1 MMTSKIEIMFH
12 ATFREITKKKKITE
26 EVKEDSTVAYILD
39 KLADRYGKDFK
50 DIYDPKSG
58 KISTEVLVMLNG
70 RGIRAVN
77 ERINDKDVLVITLP
91 LGGG

>member
-26 EVKEDSTVAYILD
+26 EVKEDSIVAEILD

-50 DIYDPKSG
+50 DIYDPKTG
-58 KISTEVLVMLNG
+58 IISTEVLIMLNG

-77 ERINDKDVLVITLP
+77 EKITDKDVLVITLP